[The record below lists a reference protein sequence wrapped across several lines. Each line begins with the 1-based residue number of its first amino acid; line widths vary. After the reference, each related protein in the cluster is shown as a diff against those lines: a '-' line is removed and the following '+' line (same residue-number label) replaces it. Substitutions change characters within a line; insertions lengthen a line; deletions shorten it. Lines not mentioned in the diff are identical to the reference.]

1 MAGLLKSL
9 VIIAGLQ
16 QEQVQGWQKIGFR
29 FLKNKKSGKVKNIFF
44 SFFFNL

>member
-29 FLKNKKSGKVKNIFF
+29 FSKNKNLEKSKIYFYRFF
-44 SFFFNL
+44 